1 MQIESEEDKR
11 EEILTRAGEK
21 EKEISRYRKECA
33 AKTRKGKREEERRRR
48 SSIIVRR
55 ILCRGGVASRN
66 HAHPPLEGKMA
77 EYHTRGF
84 ESFALCEG
92 RQGEGGDMGGME
104 RGWERDWN
112 ASGDANRGR

>member
-1 MQIESEEDKR
+1 
-11 EEILTRAGEK
+11 
-21 EKEISRYRKECA
+21 
-33 AKTRKGKREEERRRR
+33 
-48 SSIIVRR
+48 VRR
-55 ILCRGGVASRN
+55 IFCRGGVASRN